1 MNLEKQDAYSFERT
15 EQTFIQRVYQW
26 MAAGLAL
33 SGLVAIWTAQN
44 PAMIRALAGG
54 GFLILM
60 LVELGLVFWLSSQ
73 ILKISAATAI
83 TGFLVYS
90 GLNGLT
96 LSFIFLVYTQA
107 SVASTFFVTAGTFA
121 AVSAYG
127 WMTKSDLTSI
137 GSFLFMGL
145 IGVLIGSVVNI
156 FFRSPVLYWFVT
168 YAGLAVFIGLTAYD
182 TQRLKLMH
190 QEGGA
195 GATQQL
201 AVLGALRLYLDF
213 INMFLFLLRIF
224 GRRR

>member
-1 MNLEKQDAYSFERT
+1 MNLERQDAYSFERA

-33 SGLVAIWTAQN
+33 SGAVALWAAQN
-44 PAMIRALAGG
+44 PALLRALAGG

-73 ILKISAATAI
+73 ILKLSPATAI

-107 SVASTFFVTAGTFA
+107 SITSTFFITAGTFA

-127 WMTKSDLTSI
+127 WMTKSDLSSV

-145 IGVLIGSVVNI
+145 IGVLIAGVVNL
-156 FFRSPVLYWFVT
+156 FFRSPILYWFVT

-182 TQRLKLMH
+182 TQRLKAMH
-190 QEGGA
+190 QEGS
-195 GATQQL
+195 ATEQL